1 MPHWGRI
8 KTAHARQPSTGE
20 RYGGRRE
27 QTGQPH
33 KQQQQQQRQEQEEK
47 ETGSS
52 VMITERGQQKK
63 NCSRFAKRK

>member
-20 RYGGRRE
+20 RYGRRE

-52 VMITERGQQKK
+52 VMITERGQQQKK